1 MRLVLAAL
9 AFSIVASTASAQ
21 TLIGMACARYD
32 GPSAKALTSSDIATL
47 ETAAQNVPKA
57 CPLHGQLLHR
67 LDVVRARLKPATPA
81 RVAAKKNADTGEVG
95 DDANDNGD
103 AAMSDTAA
111 ALSAFTSGP
120 FEPCSAAG
128 IDAQDPSLPGDGS
141 PADLPAGKRADLA
154 RRYTVRAA
162 AFDKCHDT
170 ADAQQY
176 FAAAVAT
183 DSESFIA
190 VAGRARFE
198 LSQSDFKGAVTDAT
212 AAIALHDHAP
222 SDVAVIAAYADRAS
236 AYEGLQMWAEAAA
249 DLGVVVTRFNETNDG
264 LAAPFDSYKERLAKA
279 DLRRGD
285 AAGAVSMLGHTQ
297 ASFYDWEDWWLLG
310 RVESDAKRWESALD
324 RYGNALA
331 AVPADAAHA
340 PQRAQIEVAIAK
352 VYQGRGADGDVRAAW
367 DSYQSAASDDPGNRD
382 ALAALGALGR
392 PLAPPTFSPPSV
404 PPAPMPAGVSNLAS
418 DQPSSF
424 CTQSEMNDYLD
435 TVKAGSAV
443 VNSDMQVLGDYS
455 TELLSERAKYAANKL
470 LTYAEM
476 IADLNDFDAELHR
489 VADQSTAL
497 RRQGEALIGF
507 FDRVRGESNLVVYC
521 KNGVKP

>member
-1 MRLVLAAL
+1 M
-9 AFSIVASTASAQ
+9 
-21 TLIGMACARYD
+21 
-32 GPSAKALTSSDIATL
+32 TSSDVGTL
-47 ETAAQNVPKA
+47 ETAGEACRRI
-57 CPLHGQLLHR
+57 CPLHGQLQHR
-67 LDVVRARLKPATPA
+67 LDILRARLKPATPA
-81 RVAAKKNADTGEVG
+81 HVAAKKHGHRRVDADAI
-95 DDANDNGD
+95 DDERQ
-103 AAMSDTAA
+103 AAHGRQQRAPA
-111 ALSAFTSGP
+111 CPVRLPGP
-120 FEPCSAAG
+120 FDPCSAAA
-128 IDAQDPSLPGDGS
+128 IDAAGPQPPRRG
-141 PADLPAGKRADLA
+141 PPPDLPLAKRADMA
-154 RRYTVRAA
+154 RRYAVRAA

-198 LSQSDFKGAVTDAT
+198 LGQGDFKGAVADAT

-285 AAGAVSMLGHTQ
+285 EAGAVSMLGHTQ

-392 PLAPPTFSPPSV
+392 PLAPPTFTEPTV
-404 PPAPMPAGVSNLAS
+404 PPVPMPAGVSNLAS
-418 DQPSSF
+418 DQPSTF
-424 CTQSEMNDYLD
+424 CTQSDMNDYLD
-435 TVKAGSAV
+435 TVKAGSGV

-470 LTYAEM
+470 LTYEDDRRPEPSTPNCTGRGPEHGA
-476 IADLNDFDAELHR
+476 AAPGR
-489 VADQSTAL
+489 GARSPSSTASAAS
-497 RRQGEALIGF
+497 RTWWSTARTA
-507 FDRVRGESNLVVYC
+507 
-521 KNGVKP
+521 